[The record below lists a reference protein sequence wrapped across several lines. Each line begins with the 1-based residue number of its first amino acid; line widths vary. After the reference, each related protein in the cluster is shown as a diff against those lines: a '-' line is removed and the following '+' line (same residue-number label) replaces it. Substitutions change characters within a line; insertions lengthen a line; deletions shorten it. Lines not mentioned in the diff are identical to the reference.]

1 MRRGEADISEFEIEP
16 VSTHTLLSNTLT
28 KATRTARAKRLHPQT
43 DREYIVPVLLKSVR
57 ILELLR
63 RHPEGMKID
72 LIHAQTGVARS
83 TVYRIVRTYVASGY
97 IDYSSEG
104 KYVYNGSERS
114 I

>member
-1 MRRGEADISEFEIEP
+1 MRSGEADHHEFGMKP
-16 VSTHTLLSNTLT
+16 VSTHSLLTSTLT
-28 KATRTARAKRLHPQT
+28 KSTRTARAKRLHPQT
-43 DREYIVPVLLKSVR
+43 DREYIVPVLLKSVK

-63 RHPEGMKID
+63 KHPEGMKID
-72 LIHAQTGVARS
+72 LIHAHTGVARS

-104 KYVYNGSERS
+104 KYLYSGLDRP